1 MNFELV
7 KEISVSELMEGVQK
21 LSKNC
26 CPGEDGFSTLF
37 FQTYWD
43 VVWDKLCR
51 VCNTI
56 LQSGVMPMSMALGLI
71 YVIPKGNIQSVEL
84 GMWRP
89 ITLLNTVYKIYANVL
104 SLRIQKILLELIH
117 SSHTGF
123 VKESSILDNLLGSNG
138 NCDEV

>member
-1 MNFELV
+1 MNLELV

-104 SLRIQKILLELIH
+104 SLRIQNILPKLIH
-117 SSHTGF
+117 SS
-123 VKESSILDNLLGSNG
+123 
-138 NCDEV
+138 